1 MAVIERARR
10 VSPALRRIA
19 IVAFIVLVPI
29 AMHTAWDHYEARRLS
44 RLVSD
49 LRARNEPVASI
60 ATIADA
66 ESPDNAARYYEAA
79 AALVDARD
87 LYGATGILN
96 RLDYSPEVDRRQLVQ
111 AITSWLERNR
121 EAEALL
127 ARATDLPFE
136 GYPPGTHY
144 SYRTDRLHRL
154 AKLANLRTFER
165 LEAGDAEAA
174 AQSLLRQFQIN
185 RALGASGPSDL
196 SVIGM
201 GWAAVPALREMDRFL
216 AARPSEASLRAVQ
229 QAIRGLDNDQALHQ
243 SMLAERAFTLGSYW
257 DESRGWYA
265 RHRDM
270 PNQAFSYVMRPLL
283 TRWFVENIQLMTTLI
298 AQARQPWPER
308 LHVNVPD
315 RPPGSPGRRRFPFV
329 RIPEATHTLGTSYR
343 TRARSIATALALGR
357 SADAAIAAERF
368 RRATGALPGALG
380 QLVPEYLPAVP
391 IDPFSGGEIRYLKAA
406 DRVVVYSVGLNEQ
419 DDGGEKIE
427 YPVLRSG
434 ALQNRRAPPDFGV
447 SIRAAPAGQR

>member
-1 MAVIERARR
+1 
-10 VSPALRRIA
+10 
-19 IVAFIVLVPI
+19 
-29 AMHTAWDHYEARRLS
+29 MHTAWDHYEARRLS
-44 RLVSD
+44 RLVSN

-60 ATIADA
+60 ATILDA

-79 AALVDARD
+79 GALVDARD

-144 SYRTDRLHRL
+144 SFRTDRLYRL
-154 AKLANLRTFER
+154 ARLANLRTFER

-174 AQSLLRQFQIN
+174 AQSLLRQFRIN

-201 GWAAVPALREMDRFL
+201 GWVAVPALREMDRFL

-229 QAIRGLDNDQALHQ
+229 QALRGLDNDQALHQ

-270 PNQAFSYVMRPLL
+270 PNPAFWYVMRPLL
-283 TRWFVENIQLMTTLI
+283 TRWFVQNVQLMTTLI
-298 AQARQPWPER
+298 EQARQPWPER
-308 LHVNVPD
+308 LHLDVPD
-315 RPPGSPGRRRFPFV
+315 RPPGSRGRRRFPFV
-329 RIPEATHTLGTSYR
+329 RIPEAAHTLGTSYR

-357 SADAAIAAERF
+357 AAEAAIAAELF

-380 QLVPEYLPAVP
+380 PLVPEYLPAVP
-391 IDPFSGGEIRYLKAA
+391 IDPFSGREIRYLKAA